1 MPLASHPRFFTRIV
15 NLRIA
20 PDDCPAG
27 NFCALAGGTHVEK
40 FCFTHAPI
48 LGRFKLFGAGI
59 FPIRA
64 NIETIFLRVNT
75 WVRNSSSR
83 ATRTP
88 ATVGRVTTSAA
99 SAATAAA
106 RPSASP
112 QNSSCEGGIVLH
124 SPARR
129 AFETA
134 EIISE
139 GAAVDLV
146 ELEELYWGDEDD
158 LIRMVPLGDVPV
170 LVVGHA
176 PSIPMAASMI
186 AAGDGPDLIAMKGCP
201 TATTY
206 VFDIP
211 PGSERAGTAGLE
223 DIIIT
228 PNRPWVLAS

>member
-1 MPLASHPRFFTRIV
+1 MGQKLLFTRHADA
-15 NLRIA
+15 RH
-20 PDDCPAG
+20 
-27 NFCALAGGTHVEK
+27 GGTRDDQRR
-40 FCFTHAPI
+40 
-48 LGRFKLFGAGI
+48 LSSDGRRQAERLTPKLRSFI
-59 FPIRA
+59 D
-64 NIETIFLRVNT
+64 
-75 WVRNSSSR
+75 
-83 ATRTP
+83 
-88 ATVGRVTTSAA
+88 
-99 SAATAAA
+99 
-106 RPSASP
+106 
-112 QNSSCEGGIVLH
+112 GGIVLH

-146 ELEELYWGDEDD
+146 ELEELYWGDDDD

-211 PGSERAGTAGLE
+211 PGLEKLGWHSCDLE

-228 PNRPWVLAS
+228 PK